1 MNKEFKKNYGKLEAQ
16 VKQLKEKREKKEQ
29 TKRKKKDT
37 WAEKLAKR

>member
-1 MNKEFKKNYGKLEAQ
+1 MNNEFKKNYGRLVAQ
-16 VKQLKEKREKKEQ
+16 VKQLKEKREKKEE